1 MWERKTIFVSLSD
14 EDVWELWLF
23 LEGVG
28 TCAPEPEP
36 EPGEPAGFKD
46 RCCSEA
52 WMTLDPRSCGGTPE
66 AEPGRRSHTHGF
78 NQVFIVVKGLH
89 TSPWRRICVSITN
102 KPSAVNFSHTWTCVC
117 VWVCC
122 KRISWE
128 GAEVCVLRG
137 SSVLKSLSECLQM
150 FPPAGRSE
158 LQDET
163 WRRRLFWLSR

>member
-117 VWVCC
+117 V
-122 KRISWE
+122 
-128 GAEVCVLRG
+128 CVLQTYQ
-137 SSVLKSLSECLQM
+137 L
-150 FPPAGRSE
+150 GRSRSVCS
-158 LQDET
+158 T
-163 WRRRLFWLSR
+163 WKLRVKESQWMFADVPSSGKV